1 VTEFSHVFE
10 NLFIVDLLLRWCF
23 VVLLLHDF
31 LFVVVLVPIRRM
43 ALKVTS
49 DQAQQNLARKV
60 AKLSRSIRSIA
71 PERKI
76 SINTYGFTNVT
87 DTIGTVAPL
96 LSIVAGTDVSD
107 RVGDKIRIKS
117 IRLVLLSLLLL
128 VSIGV
133 TPTNNEFSRFL
144 LVQDMQAVSDG
155 TPVAQDVVQA
165 VNRPDFL
172 LRLWI
177 RLVVLNGLWVSPL
190 IHHAQIAYVST
201 SAAVLL
207 LCCPQRR
214 VLLFSII
221 IWQ

>member
-1 VTEFSHVFE
+1 
-10 NLFIVDLLLRWCF
+10 LRNF
-23 VVLLLHDF
+23 PF
-31 LFVVVLVPIRRM
+31 Y
-43 ALKVTS
+43 
-49 DQAQQNLARKV
+49 
-60 AKLSRSIRSIA
+60 RSIA

-117 IRLVLLSLLLL
+117 IRLVLTLTTTPG
-128 VSIGV
+128 SIGV

-165 VNRPDFL
+165 VNRPDFPT
-172 LRLWI
+172 RLWI
-177 RLVVLNGLWVSPL
+177 RLVVLNGCGFSFNSSCANRVMSVPQLL
-190 IHHAQIAYVST
+190 
-201 SAAVLL
+201 LL

-221 IWQ
+221 TWQ

>member
-1 VTEFSHVFE
+1 MVF
-10 NLFIVDLLLRWCF
+10 
-23 VVLLLHDF
+23 
-31 LFVVVLVPIRRM
+31 RRS
-43 ALKVTS
+43 AFTRFPVRRRARANPKDGTLKVTS

-117 IRLVLLSLLLL
+117 IRLVLTLTTTPG
-128 VSIGV
+128 SIGV

-165 VNRPDFL
+165 VNRPDFPTPAL
-172 LRLWI
+172 DKTGRFKW
-177 RLVVLNGLWVSPL
+177 LWVSPL

-201 SAAVLL
+201 SAAVATVLS
-207 LCCPQRR
+207 QRR